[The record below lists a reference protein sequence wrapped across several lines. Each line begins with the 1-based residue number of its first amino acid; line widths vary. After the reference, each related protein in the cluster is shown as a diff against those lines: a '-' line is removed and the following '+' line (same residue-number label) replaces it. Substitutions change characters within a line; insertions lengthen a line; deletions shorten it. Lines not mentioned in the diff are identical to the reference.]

1 MRFVKVFARATVLAT
16 MLAWG
21 SASGAT
27 TRTATGATSP
37 TTIPTVSLAAL
48 PAAPPV
54 ASPDATLYRAAREEL
69 ARGAYRRA
77 ATAFA
82 DLVVRHPHSPLA
94 AEALYWQAFALYKSG
109 DDTESLHAAQA
120 ILTALRGR
128 DLDATTRGEAQV
140 LDTRIC
146 ATLAR
151 RGHAAC
157 AEQIATAARQ
167 PCGASPDDELIAAL
181 DALENTQS
189 TMIVPALRT
198 VLGRQDICSARVRK
212 RAVLLMAE
220 QEPES
225 SLDILIDVIREDP
238 SNEVRLQ
245 AVTLL
250 SDVQSPRVVGVLE
263 SLVHSSGDDELRDR
277 ALAGIATS
285 GVRGRRTLRRLVEQR
300 NADEDL
306 RVAAIAGLAHSG
318 ETSEDS
324 RFLRDVYA
332 KLDRPRLQEKV
343 LEALGTMPSTPTRKW
358 LFERALDAREPLPQ
372 RRLALF
378 AAGQSADLEEFAA
391 LYDRLREPALKEQAI
406 VVFGSRGGP
415 IAARKLEA
423 IAATE
428 TNPTLLGKARFWRA
442 QLGESPSP

>member
-1 MRFVKVFARATVLAT
+1 MRFMTVLT
-16 MLAWG
+16 LAMAVGWA
-21 SASGAT
+21 SAAGAE
-27 TRTATGATSP
+27 AAATSP
-37 TTIPTVSLAAL
+37 
-48 PAAPPV
+48 
-54 ASPDATLYRAAREEL
+54 DAVLYRAAREEL

-77 ATAFA
+77 ATGFA
-82 DLVVRHPHSPLA
+82 DVVARHPQTPLA

-109 DDTESLHAAQA
+109 DDTTSLRAAQA
-120 ILTALRGR
+120 ILTALRDR
-128 DLDATTRGEAQV
+128 DLDETTRGDAQV

-181 DALENTQS
+181 DALEDTQS
-189 TMIVPALRT
+189 TMIMPALRT
-198 VLGRQDICSARVRK
+198 VLGRQDICSERVRK

-225 SLDILIDVIREDP
+225 SLDILVDVIREDP
-238 SNEVRLQ
+238 SNAVRLQ

-250 SDVQSPRVVGVLE
+250 PDVQSPRVVGVLE
-263 SLVHSSGDDELRDR
+263 SLVHSAADDELRDR

-285 GVRGRRTLRRLVEQR
+285 GVRGRRALRRLVEQR
-300 NADEDL
+300 HADEDL
-306 RVAAIAGLAHSG
+306 RAAAITGLARGG
-318 ETSEDS
+318 ESSEDS

-343 LEALGTMPSTPTRKW
+343 LEALGAMPSTPTRKW
-358 LFERALDAREPLPQ
+358 LFARALDGREPMSQ

-391 LYDRLREPALKEQAI
+391 VYDRLQELALKEQAI
-406 VVFGSRGGP
+406 VVFGSRGGA
-415 IAARKLEA
+415 IAARKLVR

-428 TNPTLLGKARFWRA
+428 TDPTLRDKANFWRA
-442 QLGESPSP
+442 QLDLATDP

>member
-1 MRFVKVFARATVLAT
+1 MRFVKVVTRVTALALPLGLSLT
-16 MLAWG
+16 SMDAG
-21 SASGAT
+21 AAT
-27 TRTATGATSP
+27 TPATSP
-37 TTIPTVSLAAL
+37 TTPTATT
-48 PAAPPV
+48 
-54 ASPDATLYRAAREEL
+54 PDAVLYRSAREEL
-69 ARGAYRRA
+69 SRGAYRRA

-82 DLVVRHPHSPLA
+82 DLVARYPESPLA

-128 DLDATTRGEAQV
+128 DLDAATRGEAQV

-181 DALENTQS
+181 DALENSQS

-198 VLGRQDICSARVRK
+198 VLGRQDICSERVRK

-238 SNEVRLQ
+238 SNDVRLQ

-250 SDVQSPRVVGVLE
+250 R
-263 SLVHSSGDDELRDR
+263 
-277 ALAGIATS
+277 
-285 GVRGRRTLRRLVEQR
+285 RRTESTRRRRL
-300 NADEDL
+300 
-306 RVAAIAGLAHSG
+306 G
-318 ETSEDS
+318 
-324 RFLRDVYA
+324 
-332 KLDRPRLQEKV
+332 RLG
-343 LEALGTMPSTPTRKW
+343 A
-358 LFERALDAREPLPQ
+358 
-372 RRLALF
+372 
-378 AAGQSADLEEFAA
+378 EF
-391 LYDRLREPALKEQAI
+391 
-406 VVFGSRGGP
+406 G
-415 IAARKLEA
+415 
-423 IAATE
+423 
-428 TNPTLLGKARFWRA
+428 
-442 QLGESPSP
+442 

>member
-1 MRFVKVFARATVLAT
+1 MRIVLVTLAAAIALPLGSGSTAVAATP
-16 MLAWG
+16 
-21 SASGAT
+21 AT
-27 TRTATGATSP
+27 TAPSSP
-37 TTIPTVSLAAL
+37 VTT
-48 PAAPPV
+48 
-54 ASPDATLYRAAREEL
+54 PDAVLYRAAREEL
-69 ARGAYRRA
+69 SRGAYRRA

-82 DLVVRHPHSPLA
+82 DLVVRHPESPLA

-128 DLDATTRGEAQV
+128 DLDAATRGEAQV

-181 DALENTQS
+181 DALENSQS

-198 VLGRQDICSARVRK
+198 VLGRQDICSERVRK

-238 SNEVRLQ
+238 SNDVRLQ

-250 SDVQSPRVVGVLE
+250 PDVQSPRVVGVLE
-263 SLVHSSGDDELRDR
+263 SLVQSSGDDEMRDR
-277 ALAGIATS
+277 ALAGIANS
-285 GVRGRRTLRRLVEQR
+285 GVRGRRALRRLIEQR
-300 NADEDL
+300 DADEDL
-306 RVAAIAGLAHSG
+306 RVAAIAGLARSN

-324 RFLRDVYA
+324 RFLRDVYPR
-332 KLDRPRLQEKV
+332 LDRPRLKEKV
-343 LEALGTMPSTPTRKW
+343 LEALGTMPSTPSRKW
-358 LFERALDAREPLPQ
+358 LYERALDGREPLSQ

-378 AAGQSADLEEFAA
+378 SAGQSADMQEFAA
-391 LYDRLREPALKEQAI
+391 IYDRLQEPALKEQAI

-415 IAARKLEA
+415 IAAAKLDNILA
-423 IAATE
+423 VE
-428 TNPTLLGKARFWRA
+428 TDPKLLDKARFWRA
-442 QLGESPSP
+442 QHGEPPSP